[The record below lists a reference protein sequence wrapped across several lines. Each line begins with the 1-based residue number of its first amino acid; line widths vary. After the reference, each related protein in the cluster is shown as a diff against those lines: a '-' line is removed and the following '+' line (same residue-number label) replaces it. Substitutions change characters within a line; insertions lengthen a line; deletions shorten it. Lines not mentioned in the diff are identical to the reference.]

1 MKTFSLK
8 PSLVIIH
15 EDRAMRFF
23 GKSVNHKLIFKDE
36 YGEPITFS
44 EREFYQLFDDRK
56 ITIDT
61 NQPHLGKIPYVR
73 NVAPDLT
80 CFPKNH
86 SAEAVRRKRYLDA
99 AQTFEGK
106 LPSRKDLNKLLPDLA
121 KQLEDTKGAPSAV
134 TFRRWY
140 YKAKGN
146 SIVALV
152 PLHAKKG
159 RATVYTPELEDLL
172 LDTLNTIYFKPESA
186 PITQVYEE
194 FIRRTHEYNN
204 DKLPSAQLKYIS
216 DSTVRRYINKL
227 DPYEVEVK
235 KNGRHAAEKKYP
247 KAVGQLTVS
256 NILDRWEIDHTP
268 LDVMTVDPVTGRM
281 IGRPFLSV
289 VLDRYSRMIMAYWL
303 HFAAPNTE
311 SVLRVIERAI
321 SPKAS
326 WLAKF
331 PKVINEWP
339 ARGLPLRIVP
349 DNAAEFHA
357 DNLVIAFTEMG
368 IEIMF
373 PRSRGPQMKGAV
385 ERFFRTLNMG
395 LIHTLPGTTFSNVKE
410 RGDYIPEKHA
420 CLTLQALES
429 ALIKW
434 IVDIYHQ
441 TPHKGLDSKTPMA
454 VWKAMEPSRVIQ
466 MPADLDALETALS
479 HRKLSTI
486 QAYGIQLSNNFYH
499 SDELASLRIRLG
511 EEKKVQ
517 IRYRD
522 ELGHIWVHD
531 PFRNVFFEVPAK
543 DKRLV
548 GMSRDLYKI
557 ATKIAKSENANSIDR
572 EAIQRAYHQLR
583 KDIEEE
589 RRSNKLRIR
598 REAAKTEAA
607 LNKNTSSQPTAAPS
621 PNSYE
626 FPFVE
631 NDSDGTPSMFPVQS
645 FSPMEV

>member
-44 EREFYQLFDDRK
+44 EREFYQLFDERK

-73 NVAPDLT
+73 NAAPDLT

-99 AQTFEGK
+99 AQTFEGE
-106 LPSRKDLNKLLPDLA
+106 LPSRKNLNKLLPELA
-121 KQLEDTKGAPSAV
+121 KKLEDPKGAPSAV

-186 PITQVYEE
+186 TITQVYEE
-194 FIRRTHEYNN
+194 FIRRTREYNN
-204 DKLPSAQLKYIS
+204 DKLPSAHLKYIS

-247 KAVGQLTVS
+247 KAVGQLNVS

-281 IGRPFLSV
+281 IGRPFLTV

-548 GMSRDLYKI
+548 GMSRDLYKV
-557 ATKIAKSENANSIDR
+557 ATKAAKSENASSIDR

-583 KDIEEE
+583 EDIEDE
-589 RRSNKLRIR
+589 RRSNKLRTR

-607 LNKNTSSQPTAAPS
+607 LNKKSGSQPTAARS

-631 NDSDGTPSMFPVQS
+631 NDSDETPSMFPVQS

>member
-44 EREFYQLFDDRK
+44 EREFYQFFDERK

-61 NQPHLGKIPYVR
+61 YQPHLGKIPYVR

-99 AQTFEGK
+99 AQTFEGE

-121 KQLEDTKGAPSAV
+121 KQFEDTKGAPSAV

-172 LDTLNTIYFKPESA
+172 LDVLNTIYFKPESA

-194 FIRRTHEYNN
+194 FIRRTREYNN

-247 KAVGQLTVS
+247 KAVGQLNVS

-281 IGRPFLSV
+281 IGRPFLTV

-357 DNLVIAFTEMG
+357 DNLVNAFTEMG

-548 GMSRDLYKI
+548 GMSRDLYKV
-557 ATKIAKSENANSIDR
+557 ATKAAKSENASSIDR

-589 RRSNKLRIR
+589 RRSNKLRTR

-607 LNKNTSSQPTAAPS
+607 MNKNSSSQPTAAPP

-631 NDSDGTPSMFPVQS
+631 NDSDETPSMFPVQS

>member
-15 EDRAMRFF
+15 EDRTMRFM
-23 GKSVNHKLIFKDE
+23 GKSINHKLIFKDE

-44 EREFYQLFDDRK
+44 EREFYSLFDERK
-56 ITIDT
+56 ITIDK
-61 NQPHLGKIPYVR
+61 NQPHLGEVPYVR

-80 CFPKNH
+80 CFPKHH

-99 AQTFEGK
+99 ASFEGE
-106 LPSRKDLNKLLPDLA
+106 LPSRKELNKQLPELA
-121 KQLEDTKGAPSAV
+121 KKFEDPKGAPSAV

-159 RATVYTPELEDLL
+159 RATVFTPELEDLL
-172 LDTLNTIYFKPESA
+172 LDVLNTIYFRPESV
-186 PITQVYEE
+186 PLTQVYEE
-194 FIRRTHEYNN
+194 FIRRTREYNN
-204 DKLPSAQLKYIS
+204 DKLPSAQLKHIS
-216 DSTVRRYINKL
+216 ESTVRRYIEKL
-227 DPYEVEVK
+227 DPYQVEVK
-235 KNGRHAAEKKYP
+235 KNGRHAAEKKFS

-256 NILDRWEIDHTP
+256 NILDRWEIDHTA
-268 LDVMTVDPVTGRM
+268 LDVMAVDPVTGRM
-281 IGRPFLSV
+281 IGRPFLTV
-289 VLDRYSRMIMAYWL
+289 VLDRYSRMIMGFWL

-311 SVLRVIERAI
+311 SVLQVIEIAI

-326 WLAKF
+326 WLAKS
-331 PKVINEWP
+331 PKVISEWP

-357 DNLVIAFTEMG
+357 DNLVNAFTEMG

-557 ATKIAKSENANSIDR
+557 ATKAAKSENASSIDR

-589 RRSNKLRIR
+589 RRSNKLRTR

-607 LNKNTSSQPTAAPS
+607 LNKNSSNQPTAAPS

-631 NDSDGTPSMFPVQS
+631 NDSDETPSMFPVQS

>member
-15 EDRAMRFF
+15 EDRVMRFF
-23 GKSVNHKLIFKDE
+23 GKSVNNKLIFKDE

-44 EREFYQLFDDRK
+44 EREFYQLFDERK

-194 FIRRTHEYNN
+194 FIRRTREYNN

-247 KAVGQLTVS
+247 KAVGQLNVG

-281 IGRPFLSV
+281 IGRPFLTV

-368 IEIMF
+368 IEMMF

-441 TPHKGLDSKTPMA
+441 TPHKRLDSKTPMA

-479 HRKLSTI
+479 LRKLSTI

-522 ELGHIWVHD
+522 ELGHIWVRD

-548 GMSRDLYKI
+548 GMSRDLYKVS
-557 ATKIAKSENANSIDR
+557 TKAAKSENASSIDR

-583 KDIEEE
+583 EDIEDE
-589 RRSNKLRIR
+589 RRSNKLRTR

-607 LNKNTSSQPTAAPS
+607 LNKKSSSQPTAAPS

-631 NDSDGTPSMFPVQS
+631 NDSDETPSMFPVQS

>member
-1 MKTFSLK
+1 
-8 PSLVIIH
+8 
-15 EDRAMRFF
+15 MRFF

-44 EREFYQLFDDRK
+44 EREFYQLFDERK

-281 IGRPFLSV
+281 IGRPFLTV

-631 NDSDGTPSMFPVQS
+631 NDSDGTPSMFPIQS

>member
-15 EDRAMRFF
+15 EDRAMRFM
-23 GKSVNHKLIFKDE
+23 GKSINHKLIFKDE

-44 EREFYQLFDDRK
+44 EREFYYLFNERK
-56 ITIDT
+56 ITIDN
-61 NQPHLGKIPYVR
+61 NQPHLGQIPYVR
-73 NVAPDLT
+73 NIAPDLM
-80 CFPKNH
+80 CFPKHH
-86 SAEAVRRKRYLDA
+86 SEEAVRRKRYLDA
-99 AQTFEGK
+99 ASTFEGE
-106 LPSRKDLNKLLPDLA
+106 LPSRKDLNKLLPNLA
-121 KQLEDTKGAPSAV
+121 KKLDDPKGAPSAV

-159 RATVYTPELEDLL
+159 RATVFTPELEDLL
-172 LDTLNTIYFKPESA
+172 LDVLNTIYFKPESV

-194 FIRRTHEYNN
+194 FIRRTREYNK
-204 DKLPSAQLKYIS
+204 DKLPSTQLKYIS
-216 DSTVRRYINKL
+216 DSTVRRYIEKL
-227 DPYEVEVK
+227 DPYQVEVK
-235 KNGRHAAEKKYP
+235 KNGRHAAEKKFS

-256 NILDRWEIDHTP
+256 NILDRWEIDHTA
-268 LDVMTVDPVTGRM
+268 LDVMAVDPVTGRM
-281 IGRPFLSV
+281 IGRPFLTV
-289 VLDRYSRMIMAYWL
+289 VLDRYSRMIMAFWL

-311 SVLRVIERAI
+311 SVLQVIERAI
-321 SPKAS
+321 CPKAS

-548 GMSRDLYKI
+548 GMSRDLYKV

-589 RRSNKLRIR
+589 RRSNKLRTR

-607 LNKNTSSQPTAAPS
+607 LNKNSSSQPTVAPP
-621 PNSYE
+621 PNLYE

-631 NDSDGTPSMFPVQS
+631 NDSDETPSMFPVQS

>member
-1 MKTFSLK
+1 
-8 PSLVIIH
+8 
-15 EDRAMRFF
+15 
-23 GKSVNHKLIFKDE
+23 
-36 YGEPITFS
+36 
-44 EREFYQLFDDRK
+44 
-56 ITIDT
+56 
-61 NQPHLGKIPYVR
+61 
-73 NVAPDLT
+73 
-80 CFPKNH
+80 
-86 SAEAVRRKRYLDA
+86 
-99 AQTFEGK
+99 
-106 LPSRKDLNKLLPDLA
+106 
-121 KQLEDTKGAPSAV
+121 
-134 TFRRWY
+134 
-140 YKAKGN
+140 
-146 SIVALV
+146 
-152 PLHAKKG
+152 
-159 RATVYTPELEDLL
+159 EDLL
-172 LDTLNTIYFKPESA
+172 LDVLNTIYFKPESV

-194 FIRRTHEYNN
+194 FIRRTREYNN

-216 DSTVRRYINKL
+216 ESTVRRYIEKL
-227 DPYEVEVK
+227 DPYQVEVK
-235 KNGRHAAEKKYP
+235 KNGRHAAEKKFS

-256 NILDRWEIDHTP
+256 NILDRWEIDHTA
-268 LDVMTVDPVTGRM
+268 LDVMAVDPVTGRM
-281 IGRPFLSV
+281 IGRPFLTV
-289 VLDRYSRMIMAYWL
+289 VLDRYSRMIMAFWL

-311 SVLRVIERAI
+311 SVLQVIERAI

-543 DKRLV
+543 DKRLA
-548 GMSRDLYKI
+548 GMSRDLYKV
-557 ATKIAKSENANSIDR
+557 ATKIAKSENSNSIDR

-589 RRSNKLRIR
+589 RRSNKLRTR

-607 LNKNTSSQPTAAPS
+607 LNKNSSSQPTAAPS
-621 PNSYE
+621 PNVYE

-631 NDSDGTPSMFPVQS
+631 NDSDETPSMFPVQS

>member
-8 PSLVIIH
+8 PSLVVIH
-15 EDRAMRFF
+15 EDRAMRYM
-23 GKSVNHKLIFKDE
+23 GKSINHKLIFKDE

-44 EREFYQLFDDRK
+44 EREFYSLYNERK
-56 ITIDT
+56 IIIDQ
-61 NQPHLGKIPYVR
+61 NQPHLGEIPYVR

-80 CFPKNH
+80 CFPKHH

-99 AQTFEGK
+99 IGFEGK
-106 LPSRKDLNKLLPDLA
+106 LPSRKELNKQLPKLA
-121 KQLEDTKGAPSAV
+121 KKLEDAKGAPSAI

-146 SIVALV
+146 SIIALV

-159 RATVYTPELEDLL
+159 RATVFTPELEDLL
-172 LDTLNTIYFKPESA
+172 LDVLNTTYFKPESV
-186 PITQVYEE
+186 PITQVHQE
-194 FIRRTHEYNN
+194 FIRRTREYNK

-216 DSTVRRYINKL
+216 EATVRRYIEKL
-227 DPYEVEVK
+227 DPYQAEVK
-235 KNGRHAAEKKYP
+235 KNGRHAADKKFS
-247 KAVGQLTVS
+247 KAVGQLTVN
-256 NILDRWEIDHTP
+256 NILDRWEIDHTA
-268 LDVMTVDPVTGRM
+268 LDVMAVDPVTGRV
-281 IGRPFLSV
+281 IGRPFLTV
-289 VLDRYSRMIMAYWL
+289 VLDRYSRMIMGFWL

-311 SVLRVIERAI
+311 SVLQVIERAI

-326 WLAKF
+326 WLARF

-357 DNLVIAFTEMG
+357 GNLVIAFTEMG

-385 ERFFRTLNMG
+385 ERFFKTLNMG
-395 LIHTLPGTTFSNVKE
+395 LIHTLPGTTFSNVKH

-441 TPHKGLDSKTPMA
+441 APHKGLDSKTPMA

-499 SDELASLRIRLG
+499 SDELGSLRIRLG
-511 EEKKVQ
+511 EEKKAQ

-557 ATKIAKSENANSIDR
+557 ATKIAKSENANNIDR

-583 KDIEEE
+583 NDIEEE

-598 REAAKTEAA
+598 REAVKTEAA
-607 LNKNTSSQPTAAPS
+607 LNKNSSSQPTAAPS

-631 NDSDGTPSMFPVQS
+631 NYNDETPSMFPVQS
-645 FSPMEV
+645 FSTLEV